1 MELVARWWN
10 GERDR
15 AESSAA
21 RTGAVRFER
30 RIPGGV
36 AQSERDADTF
46 FATDLPALLDWRF
59 GAAEA
64 RRISQPVVYV
74 GGSHSSP

>member
-1 MELVARWWN
+1 MV
-10 GERDR
+10 ERR
-15 AESSAA
+15 AGSRGIERGPDWRSAI
-21 RTGAVRFER
+21 ER